1 MTDTMLEYFF
11 NPQSVAIIG
20 ASRNPEK
27 VGYSILSNIIDS
39 GYRGKIY
46 PVNPKVEDVLGYKC
60 YSSVLEIDDD
70 LDLAVIAIPAKF
82 VIQVIKECAEKN
94 LKSAIVVSAGFKEIG
109 IEGARLER
117 ELIRLCKQ
125 YNIDL
130 LGPNCLGMISTFTPI
145 NASFASK
152 MPLHGSVGFI
162 SQSGALCTGILDW
175 SLEEN
180 IGFSRFISLGNK
192 AGLSETE
199 FIAALSEDPNTNVI
213 LTYIEGVKD
222 GKKFLTHVGRA
233 TRKKPVIIIKSGV
246 SAAGARAVSSHTG
259 TLAGMDKAYDTA
271 FKQLGIIRA
280 AQMEELFDLAEAF
293 SKTSLPKGNRVA
305 IITNAGGP
313 GIIATDAADKYGLKL
328 AAFSHETI
336 EKLREGLPTEAGK
349 HNPIDVLG
357 DAKADRFKFTLE
369 IAAQD
374 DNIDCIIVLLTVQA
388 MTEIEATAEVIAN
401 IALRSNK
408 PIMTS
413 FIGGVDAQKGDNK
426 LRMSG
431 IANFPF
437 PERAVA
443 VMSQLAKYSAYLKEK
458 ERTLPEPFP
467 DVSPSEVHEIFSK
480 VRQDNRKNLLGHEAI
495 AVANAYGI
503 ITPAT
508 RLARSAFEAVDLAQQ
523 IGNGGP
529 VALKIASP
537 QIIHKT
543 DIGAVRLGLQSSDE
557 KEIIDTF
564 NQIIENAVRYMP
576 QAKIY
581 GVQVQKMN
589 PKGRELIIGMSRD
602 LTFGPL
608 VMFGLGGIFVEV
620 LKDVTFRLA
629 PMSRKDAKEMIAET
643 KAAGTLLRGVRGEP
657 PADIDSVVDMILR
670 VSQLVTE
677 FPEIV
682 EMDINPLFAYNEG
695 EGASALDVK
704 ISITQY

>member
-1 MTDTMLEYFF
+1 MLEYFF
-11 NPQSVAIIG
+11 NPQSVAVIG
-20 ASRNPEK
+20 ASRNPVK

-39 GYRGKIY
+39 GYCGKIY
-46 PVNPKVEDVLGYKC
+46 PVNPKAEEVLGYKC

-70 LDLAVIAIPAKF
+70 LDLAIIALPARF
-82 VIQVIKECAEKN
+82 VNQTIKECAEKN
-94 LKSAIVVSAGFKEIG
+94 LKSAIVISAGFKEIG

-117 ELIRLCKQ
+117 ELIALCKK

-130 LGPNCLGMISTFTPI
+130 LGPNCLGMITTFTPI

-152 MPLHGSVGFI
+152 MPLRGPVGFI

-192 AGLSETE
+192 AGLDETD
-199 FIAALSEDPNTNVI
+199 FIMALAEDIETKVI
-213 LTYIEGVKD
+213 LCYVEGIKN
-222 GKKFLTHVGRA
+222 GENFLKNVNKA
-233 TRKKPVIIIKSGV
+233 TREKPVVIIKSGV
-246 SAAGARAVSSHTG
+246 SAAGARAASSHTG
-259 TLAGMDKAYDTA
+259 TLAGLDQAYETA
-271 FKQLGIIRA
+271 FKQVGVIRA

-328 AAFSHETI
+328 AAFSHEMI
-336 EKLREGLPTEAGK
+336 DKLSEGLPTEAGK

-357 DAKADRFKFTLE
+357 DARADRFKFTLE

-388 MTEIEATAEVIAN
+388 MTEIETTAEVIAN
-401 IALRSNK
+401 IKQQSNK
-408 PIMTS
+408 PIITS
-413 FIGGVDAQKGDNK
+413 FIGGIDARKGDNK
-426 LRMSG
+426 LRAAG

-443 VMSQLAKYSAYLKEK
+443 VMSQLAKYSAYLKEE
-458 ERTLPEPFP
+458 ERELPEPFS
-467 DVSPSEVHEIFSK
+467 DINRSKVAEIFRN
-480 VRQDNRKNLLGHEAI
+480 VRDDGRKTLLGYEAI
-495 AVANAYGI
+495 AVANAYSI
-503 ITPAT
+503 STPPT
-508 RLARSAFEAVDLAQQ
+508 ELARSAFEAVEIAHR
-523 IGNGGP
+523 ISNGGS
-529 VALKIASP
+529 VVLKIASP

-543 DIGAVRLGLQSSDE
+543 DIGAVRLGLRSD
-557 KEIIDTF
+557 KEITDAY
-564 NQIIENAVRYMP
+564 NQIIENSVRYMP
-576 QAKIY
+576 HAKIY
-581 GVQVQKMN
+581 GVEVQKMN

-602 LTFGPL
+602 LTFGPM

-629 PMSRKDAKEMIAET
+629 PMSLKDVQEMIYET

-657 PADIDSVVDMILR
+657 PADINSIIDMILR

-677 FPEIV
+677 FPEIL

-704 ISITQY
+704 ISCRWRE

>member
-1 MTDTMLEYFF
+1 MLEYFF
-11 NPQSVAIIG
+11 NPQSVAVIG
-20 ASRNPEK
+20 ASRNPAK

-46 PVNPKVEDVLGYKC
+46 PVNPKAEEVLGYKC

-70 LDLAVIAIPAKF
+70 LDLAVIAIPAKL
-82 VIQVIKECAEKN
+82 VIQIIKDCAEKN
-94 LKSAIVVSAGFKEIG
+94 LKSIIIVSAGFKEIG
-109 IEGARLER
+109 IEGAHLER

-152 MPLHGSVGFI
+152 MPLRGSVGFI

-192 AGLSETE
+192 AGLDETD
-199 FIAALSEDPNTNVI
+199 FIMALADDIETKVI
-213 LTYIEGVKD
+213 LCYVEGIKN
-222 GKKFLTHVGRA
+222 GENFLKNVNKA
-233 TRKKPVIIIKSGV
+233 TRKKPVVIIKSGV
-246 SAAGARAVSSHTG
+246 SEAGARAVSSHTG
-259 TLAGMDKAYDTA
+259 TLSGLDQAYETA
-271 FKQLGIIRA
+271 FKQLGVIRA
-280 AQMEELFDLAEAF
+280 TEMQELFDLAEAF
-293 SKTSLPKGNRVA
+293 SKTPLPKGNRVA

-328 AAFSHETI
+328 AAFSQETFK
-336 EKLREGLPTEAGK
+336 ELRTGLPEEAGK
-349 HNPIDVLG
+349 HNPIDILG
-357 DAKADRFKFTLE
+357 DAKSDRFKFALE
-369 IAAQD
+369 LTAKD
-374 DNIDCIIVLLTVQA
+374 ENVDVVIVLLTVQA
-388 MTEIEATAEVIAN
+388 MTDIETTAEVIAN
-401 IALRSNK
+401 IKQQSNK
-408 PIMTS
+408 PIVTS
-413 FIGGVDAQKGDNK
+413 FIGGIDAQKGDNK
-426 LRMSG
+426 LRESG
-431 IANFPF
+431 IANYPF

-443 VMSQLAKYSAYLKEK
+443 VMAQLAKYSAYLKEK
-458 ERTLPEPFP
+458 ARELPEPFS
-467 DVSPSEVHEIFSK
+467 DINQSK
-480 VRQDNRKNLLGHEAI
+480 VREIFRNVREDGRKTLLGYEAI

-503 ITPAT
+503 LTPPT
-508 RLARSAFEAVDLAQQ
+508 ELARSAFDAVEIAHR
-523 IGNGGP
+523 ISGGGS
-529 VALKIASP
+529 VVLKIASP

-543 DIGAVRLGLQSSDE
+543 DIGAVRLGLRSQ
-557 KEIIDTF
+557 KEITDAYD
-564 NQIIENAVRYMP
+564 QIIENSVRYMP
-576 QAKIY
+576 HAKIY
-581 GVQVQKMN
+581 GVEVQKMN

-602 LTFGPL
+602 LTFGPM

-629 PMSRKDAKEMIAET
+629 PMSLKDVKEMIYET

-657 PADIDSVVDMILR
+657 PADINSIIDMIAR

-677 FPEIV
+677 FPEIL

-704 ISITQY
+704 ISCRWRD

>member
-1 MTDTMLEYFF
+1 MLEYFF
-11 NPQSVAIIG
+11 NPQSVAVIG
-20 ASRNPEK
+20 ASRNPAK

-46 PVNPKVEDVLGYKC
+46 PVNPKAEEVLGYKC

-82 VIQVIKECAEKN
+82 VIQIIKDCAEKN

-152 MPLHGSVGFI
+152 MPLRGSVGFI

-192 AGLSETE
+192 AGLDETD
-199 FIAALSEDPNTNVI
+199 FIMALADDIETKVI
-213 LTYIEGVKD
+213 LCYVEGIKN
-222 GKKFLTHVGRA
+222 GENFLKNVNKA
-233 TRKKPVIIIKSGV
+233 TRKKPVVIIKSGV
-246 SAAGARAVSSHTG
+246 SEAGARAVSSHTG
-259 TLAGMDKAYDTA
+259 TLSGLDQAYETA
-271 FKQLGIIRA
+271 FKQLGVIRA
-280 AQMEELFDLAEAF
+280 MEMQELFDLAEAF
-293 SKTSLPKGNRVA
+293 SKTPLPKGNRVA

-328 AAFSHETI
+328 AAFSQETF
-336 EKLREGLPTEAGK
+336 KGLRTGLPEEAGK
-349 HNPIDVLG
+349 HNPIDILG
-357 DAKADRFKFTLE
+357 DAKSDRFKLALE
-369 IAAQD
+369 LVAKD
-374 DNIDCIIVLLTVQA
+374 ENVDVVIVLLTVQA
-388 MTEIEATAEVIAN
+388 MTDIETTAEVIAT
-401 IALRSNK
+401 IKQQSNK
-408 PIMTS
+408 PIVTS
-413 FIGGVDAQKGDNK
+413 FIGGIDARKGDNK
-426 LRMSG
+426 LRESG
-431 IANFPF
+431 IANYPF

-443 VMSQLAKYSAYLKEK
+443 VMSQLAKYSAYLKEE
-458 ERTLPEPFP
+458 ERELPEPFS
-467 DVSPSEVHEIFSK
+467 DINQSK
-480 VRQDNRKNLLGHEAI
+480 VREIFRNVREDGRKTLLGYEAI

-503 ITPAT
+503 LTPPT
-508 RLARSAFEAVDLAQQ
+508 ELARSAFDAVEIAHR
-523 IGNGGP
+523 ISGGGS
-529 VALKIASP
+529 VVLKIASP

-543 DIGAVRLGLQSSDE
+543 DIGAVRLGLRSE
-557 KEIIDTF
+557 KEITDAY
-564 NQIIENAVRYMP
+564 NQIIENSVRYMP
-576 QAKIY
+576 RAKIY
-581 GVQVQKMN
+581 GVEVQKMN

-602 LTFGPL
+602 LTFGPM
-608 VMFGLGGIFVEV
+608 VMFGLGGIFVEI

-629 PMSRKDAKEMIAET
+629 PMSLKDVKEMIYET

-657 PADIDSVVDMILR
+657 PADINSIIDIILR

-677 FPEIV
+677 FPEIL
-682 EMDINPLFAYNEG
+682 EMDINPLFAYNDG

-704 ISITQY
+704 ISCRWRD

>member
-1 MTDTMLEYFF
+1 VTDTMLEYFF
-11 NPQSVAIIG
+11 NPQSVAIVG
-20 ASRNPEK
+20 ASRTPEK
-27 VGYSILSNIIDS
+27 VGYSILSNIIES
-39 GYRGKIY
+39 GYRGKIF
-46 PVNPKVEDVLGYKC
+46 PVNPKAEEVMGYKC
-60 YSSVLEIDDD
+60 YSSVLEINDD

-82 VIQVIKECAEKN
+82 VIQVIKDCVEKN
-94 LKSAIVVSAGFKEIG
+94 LKSAIVISAGFKEIG

-117 ELIRLCKQ
+117 ELVRLCKQ
-125 YNIDL
+125 HNIDL

-145 NASFASK
+145 NVSFAATK
-152 MPLHGSVGFI
+152 MPIRGSVGFI

-222 GKKFLTHVGRA
+222 GKKFLTQVGRA
-233 TRKKPVIIIKSGV
+233 TRKKPIIIIKSGV

-259 TLAGMDKAYDTA
+259 TLAGMDRAYDTA
-271 FKQLGIIRA
+271 FRQLGIIRA
-280 AQMEELFDLAEAF
+280 TQMEELFDLAEAF

-374 DNIDCIIVLLTVQA
+374 DNIDCVIVLLTVQA
-388 MTEIEATAEVIAN
+388 PTEVEATAEIIAN
-401 IALRSNK
+401 IAQLSNK
-408 PIMTS
+408 PIITS
-413 FIGGVDAQKGDNK
+413 FIGGFDARKGDNK
-426 LRMSG
+426 LRAAG

-443 VMSQLAKYSAYLKEK
+443 AMSQLAKYSLYLKEE
-458 ERTLPEPFP
+458 ERQLPEPFP
-467 DVSPSEVHEIFSK
+467 DINASKAHEIFSE

-503 ITPAT
+503 STPAT
-508 RLARSAFEAVDLAQQ
+508 QLASSAIEAAEIAQQ
-523 IGNGGP
+523 IGYGGP
-529 VALKIASP
+529 VVLKIASP

-543 DIGAVRLGLQSSDE
+543 DIGAVRLGIQGE
-557 KEIIDTF
+557 KEIIDAY
-564 NQIIENAVRYMP
+564 NQIIENSVRYMP

-602 LTFGPL
+602 LTFGPM

-629 PMSRKDAKEMIAET
+629 PMSREDAQEMIVET

-657 PADIDSVVDMILR
+657 PADINSVVDMILR

-682 EMDINPLFAYNEG
+682 EMDINPLFAYPLD

-704 ISITQY
+704 ISLQY